1 MDFQK
6 YETCEEVVLEKINTL
21 KEELRLTKQKLETV
35 EFRLEHQERVDGETI
50 VKLRERLKLLEE
62 EFDKEVEKKLKQ
74 RHMGLLSQNTNLRRY
89 SDKHIEDKKELKK
102 LNQKLEKQIKD
113 IEHKQRQVYLGI
125 SNSAEMYFL
134 KNNIS
139 AENALA
145 AILDL
150 LPEEL
155 KSMYPINEII
165 KRDTKVE

>member
-1 MDFQK
+1 M
-6 YETCEEVVLEKINTL
+6 
-21 KEELRLTKQKLETV
+21 
-35 EFRLEHQERVDGETI
+35 
-50 VKLRERLKLLEE
+50 
-62 EFDKEVEKKLKQ
+62 
-74 RHMGLLSQNTNLRRY
+74 
-89 SDKHIEDKKELKK
+89 
-102 LNQKLEKQIKD
+102 
-113 IEHKQRQVYLGI
+113 GI